1 MAQQVGGNVSP
12 ASAVRVLYGGAVAG
26 LVCLLLAGTAWGQR
40 PSTDRHV
47 PELASYLDRVQIAEP
62 AAYRDLAVYPILLQD
77 GAKLRG
83 RWLTLD
89 RAIARGVLVIMEK
102 GGGGTVPAVIAEN
115 RSRDE
120 HVLITTGEIISGGQ
134 QTRTVRHDVILAP
147 GQRIELSV
155 FCVEAHRWA
164 GGKDFGSGAV
174 LLPQSI
180 QAEVRKGSDQ
190 SRIWAEVGEKGRT
203 LKAENPTASLEL
215 MLKHKDVQEKL
226 GDVRRAILPKMP
238 DGTVGYIFVSR
249 GRALGAELFG
259 SEELARD
266 LFPKLLDSYAVDYVI
281 LHKPAGDAVPRPDHR
296 TAIDYFE
303 RVCRVGSQR
312 ENTPGSGVGIRT
324 RADRLLG
331 DGVSLENAVVHYGV
345 QIEDRIGP
353 PPPKPPIIYPPRR
366 EGGE

>member
-1 MAQQVGGNVSP
+1 MAQQLGGK
-12 ASAVRVLYGGAVAG
+12 ASRKSAGGGLRRGLIAG
-26 LVCLLLAGTAWGQR
+26 LVFPLLAGTAWAQR
-40 PSTDRHV
+40 PPTDRHV
-47 PELASYLDRVQIAEP
+47 PEMAAYLDRVQIAEP
-62 AAYRDLAVYPILLQD
+62 AAYRNLAVYPILVQD

-89 RAIARGVLVIMEK
+89 RAISRGVLVIMEK
-102 GGGGTVPAVIAEN
+102 GGGGSVPSVIAEN

-120 HVLITTGEIISGGQ
+120 YVVITSGEIISGGQ
-134 QTRTVRHDVILAP
+134 QTRTVRNDVILAP

-164 GGKDFGSGAV
+164 GGKDFGSSTV
-174 LLPQSI
+174 QLPQSI
-180 QAEVRKGSDQ
+180 QSELRKGADQ
-190 SRIWAEVGEKGRT
+190 GRIWAEVGEKGRA

-226 GDVRRAILPKMP
+226 GDVRRTILPKMP

-266 LFPKLLDSYAVDYVI
+266 LLPKLLDSYAVDHII
-281 LHKPAGDAVPRPDHR
+281 LHKPAGDIFPRPDNR
-296 TAIDYFE
+296 TAINFFE
-303 RVCRVGSQR
+303 RVCRAGSQR
-312 ENTPGSGVGIRT
+312 ASTPGSGAGIRT
-324 RADRLLG
+324 RTDRLLG
-331 DGVSLENAVVHYGV
+331 DGVSLESSLVHYGV

-353 PPPKPPIIYPPRR
+353 PPPPKPPIIYPPRQGL
-366 EGGE
+366 E